1 MSMRRVA
8 QIALVV
14 GAAGCLGLMFH
25 AGRRTP
31 PVLLVLFT
39 GWVLAPFVALA
50 WANVVSARW
59 SPRDRAVLLGLTL
72 VAALGSVGIYADAVV
87 RTPQT
92 TPTRIFLLVPLG
104 SLLLL
109 AIVVAM
115 AALGSRRDSRRG
127 AGI

>member
-14 GAAGCLGLMFH
+14 GAAGSLGVMLQ
-25 AGRRTP
+25 AGRRAP

-50 WANVVSARW
+50 WANVVSTRW

-72 VAALGSVGIYADAVV
+72 VVALGSVGIYADAVV
-87 RTPQT
+87 RTPKT
-92 TPTRIFLLVPLG
+92 TPTRWFLLVPLG

-109 AIVVAM
+109 AIVVAI